1 MVSVL
6 KNSSGASQAVAPD
19 IQLPGSAAVSSPQKV
34 TNAPKVSAPK
44 PVDIKFDPAQA
55 RQNLKSAISMLNEQ
69 MASTKQGLG
78 FSFDESINSA
88 VIKVSNIHT
97 GEVVRQIPS
106 EEVLRMAHKIDDLKG
121 ILYNKV
127 V

>member
-6 KNSSGASQAVAPD
+6 KNSSGPSQAAAPD
-19 IQLPGSAAVSSPQKV
+19 LQPSASAAVSSPPKV
-34 TNAPKVSAPK
+34 INVPKVSAPK

-55 RQNLKSAISMLNEQ
+55 RQNLHTAISLLNEQ

>member
-1 MVSVL
+1 
-6 KNSSGASQAVAPD
+6 
-19 IQLPGSAAVSSPQKV
+19 
-34 TNAPKVSAPK
+34 
-44 PVDIKFDPAQA
+44 VDIKFDPAQA

>member
-19 IQLPGSAAVSSPQKV
+19 LQLPGSAAVSSPPKV

>member
-19 IQLPGSAAVSSPQKV
+19 LQLPGSAAVSSPQKV

-78 FSFDESINSA
+78 A
-88 VIKVSNIHT
+88 TLHW
-97 GEVVRQIPS
+97 QPC
-106 EEVLRMAHKIDDLKG
+106 
-121 ILYNKV
+121 
-127 V
+127 